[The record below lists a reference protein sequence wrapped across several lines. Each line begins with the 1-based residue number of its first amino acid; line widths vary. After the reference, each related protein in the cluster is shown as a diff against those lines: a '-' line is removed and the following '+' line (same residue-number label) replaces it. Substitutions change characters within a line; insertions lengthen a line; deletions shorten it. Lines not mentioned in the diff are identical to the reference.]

1 MTGRIRRFTI
11 EFLDLGG
18 ARPVRNWIVND
29 LSPQKRRFI
38 GFAMSEVLQEL
49 GPGVCET
56 EWGKWVHP
64 NIFEF
69 RARDDDQITLRVY
82 CHHVGDRLILL
93 LHAYDK
99 GEQPSKRHETKQIEA
114 AKKRLIVWLE
124 DQQRAEKAQE
134 MAEADARAQA
144 GLGPG
149 RAPRKR

>member
-1 MTGRIRRFTI
+1 MVGSA
-11 EFLDLGG
+11 LVQSHP
-18 ARPVRNWIVND
+18 A
-29 LSPQKRRFI
+29 
-38 GFAMSEVLQEL
+38 
-49 GPGVCET
+49 CEEEQCSFHSGSAT
-56 EWGKWVHP
+56 SS
-64 NIFEF
+64 
-69 RARDDDQITLRVY
+69 RS
-82 CHHVGDRLILL
+82 CLL

-99 GEQPSKRHETKQIEA
+99 GELPSKRHETKQIEA